1 MPRLK
6 LADLLKRRKMTL
18 KQFLQEFGITTYD
31 GMLIRCHRM
40 GVEPPTEVDYALTM
54 PPRVSSPTEGVVVLE
69 APEVIDE
76 LTGKSIDPAGPT
88 SPGVT
93 VKWSA
98 AYEPELVPIKD
109 TQRKPRKKKDDQSGP
124 ESK

>member
-6 LADLLKRRKMTL
+6 LADLLRRRKMTL

-40 GVEPPTEVDYALTM
+40 GVEPPTEADYALTC
-54 PPRVSSPTEGVVVLE
+54 PPRVSSPTEGVIVLE
-69 APEVIDE
+69 APNVIDE
-76 LTGKSIDPAGPT
+76 LTGRPIDPEGPA
-88 SPGVT
+88 SPSVV

-98 AYEPELVPIKD
+98 ANEPDPVPIKD
-109 TQRKPRKKKDDQSGP
+109 TQRKQRKKKDDQSDP